1 MTIKFD
7 SPKESSSIIKV
18 IGVGGGGSNAVNFMY
33 DQGIKGVDFIISNTD
48 QQALET
54 SPIPNKIQLGAS
66 LTDGMGAGSI
76 PETGRKAA
84 LESIDGIKEILQQNT
99 KMVFITAGMGGGT
112 GTGAAPVIA
121 QIAKEMGILTVGIV
135 TIPFSF
141 EGRKRK
147 QQAEQGLEEL
157 RKYVDTLLVI
167 CNDKLRIL
175 HGDLKLSEAFERADN
190 ILTIAAKG
198 IAEIITVTGYINV
211 DFNDVNTVMRNSG
224 AAIMGTGLAEGEN
237 RAIKAVELALS
248 SPLLD
253 DSDITG
259 AQNILLYISSGTE
272 EISMD
277 EVSEITDYIQQAAGS
292 TAEIIWGNGNDESL
306 GNKISVTL
314 IATGFNAAKNF
325 EYSSGSNVNVEKTV
339 LQLDPIVEEIKTPV
353 TPVPNQFVDD
363 EIKLFTREIKVEEIR
378 EEIQEENTS
387 EQENI
392 SMNIPNFISHPIQE
406 TKMEFQAYS
415 SPEEMFV
422 FTKSENS
429 EEPSSN
435 VSSNTTNDLNNEIP
449 TPAISTEEDE
459 IMILR
464 QRDRVNRLREMSQK
478 LKHPDGLNELEKQP
492 AYQRRNIVLS
502 NTRPSSESEI
512 SKLSIGNE
520 GDDKTE
526 IRPNSFLH
534 DNVD

>member
-33 DQGIKGVDFIISNTD
+33 NQGIKGVDFIISNTD

-54 SPIPNKIQLGAS
+54 SSIPNKIQLGVS
-66 LTDGMGAGSI
+66 LTDGMGAGSK
-76 PETGRKAA
+76 PEIGRKAA

-157 RKYVDTLLVI
+157 RKYVDTLLII
-167 CNDKLRIL
+167 CNDKLRVL

-198 IAEIITVTGYINV
+198 IAEIITVTGKINV
-211 DFNDVNTVMRNSG
+211 DFNDVNTVMRDSG
-224 AAIMGTGLAEGEN
+224 AAIMGIGLAEGEN

-259 AQNILLYISSGTE
+259 AQNILLYIASGSE

-306 GNKISVTL
+306 DNKISVTL
-314 IATGFNAAKNF
+314 IATGFNASKNLG
-325 EYSSGSNVNVEKTV
+325 YIANSNKISEKTV
-339 LQLDPIVEEIKTPV
+339 VPLFNDVETPQTPTHLVVENEMSIFIKEIEVQKIS
-353 TPVPNQFVDD
+353 D
-363 EIKLFTREIKVEEIR
+363 EVQNI
-378 EEIQEENTS
+378 NSS
-387 EQENI
+387 EQKNSSEE
-392 SMNIPNFISHPIQE
+392 IPNFNSSPFKE
-406 TKMEFQAYS
+406 TKMEFQVKNE
-415 SPEEMFV
+415 PGEMFII
-422 FTKSENS
+422 TKSAVN
-429 EEPSSN
+429 EEPGVNEAVNSINANLSKDTPLP
-435 VSSNTTNDLNNEIP
+435 VVTTEVE
-449 TPAISTEEDE
+449 TMA
-459 IMILR
+459 LR
-464 QRDRVNRLREMSQK
+464 HRERVIRLREMSQK
-478 LKHPDGLNELEKQP
+478 LKQPDGLNELEKEP
-492 AYQRRNIVLS
+492 AYIRRNVELI
-502 NTRPSSESEI
+502 NTTPSSESEI
-512 SKLSIGNE
+512 SKLSIGND
-520 GDDKTE
+520 DDKKSE
-526 IRPNSFLH
+526 FKPNSYLH